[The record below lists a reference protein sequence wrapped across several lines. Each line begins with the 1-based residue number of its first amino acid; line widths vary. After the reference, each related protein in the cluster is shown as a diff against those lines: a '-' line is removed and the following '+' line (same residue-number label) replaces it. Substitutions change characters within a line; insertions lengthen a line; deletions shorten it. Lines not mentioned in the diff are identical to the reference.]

1 MSGKCQEFSFFR
13 SKSHMTSVLTNQV
26 MLCLGGGGEGGDKH
40 QYFYIKIFKTVLIKN
55 VLSFPPSVMLPKLQL
70 LSI

>member
-13 SKSHMTSVLTNQV
+13 SESHMTSVLTNQV
-26 MLCLGGGGEGGDKH
+26 MLCLGGGGGDKR